1 MNTIEASLRSK
12 AHSGLINKFFHILFQ
27 SIHHFLIKS
36 GVKTWKVNL
45 IAGRDYLA
53 IECYIKIN
61 LENLI

>member
-1 MNTIEASLRSK
+1 MNTMEDRSFFM
-12 AHSGLINKFFHILFQ
+12 AHSGLINKFFHILLQ
-27 SIHHFLIKS
+27 LIHHFLIKS